1 MEVVDYPGQDVVSL
15 PYRATFEDDLC
26 LDVEHLPKIQNIA
39 QQVNAVSIG
48 SMLYT
53 TAGHFDSDAC
63 SFDHRI
69 HDFKIAIP
77 VADRRLP
84 CDHYDSIPA
93 FRGVSTLHIGDP
105 KDTRLCASYMRLMDW
120 AKGQGYELENCSLEE
135 WLISPMITYN
145 KELWVIRIM
154 IPFRGEGGK

>member
-1 MEVVDYPGQDVVSL
+1 M
-15 PYRATFEDDLC
+15 
-26 LDVEHLPKIQNIA
+26 EHLPKIQNIA

-48 SMLYT
+48 SLLYT

-154 IPFRGEGGK
+154 IPFRGEGGKMKVSWDET